1 MGHPADIDGF
11 AQIGSSDLG
20 GFGDGMQVMRERD
33 ALYVGHFGPSGMGTT
48 ILDVSDPT
56 EPMIVR
62 QLRAPEGAHTHKVQI
77 ADRLLLVNHEAFR
90 GGRPE
95 RVGMAIHE
103 ISDPFHPTE
112 IGFWDSGGL
121 GVHRIVFEGGNY
133 AYVSA
138 TPPGFT
144 DRIWVVVDLTDPESP
159 VERARWWWP
168 GMREGET
175 RTWPD
180 GEARSVH
187 HAMVNGDRA
196 YLGFWDSG
204 MVILDIGDLDDIG
217 TVSHLTWDEGG
228 HTHTCLPLPGR
239 DLVVVSDE
247 AITERCAGPAHM
259 VRVVDISD
267 EHQPEVVSICPVPDG
282 DFCERGLRFGAHC
295 LHENRPG
302 SYRSSELIFATYFN
316 AGLRVFDVANPMRP
330 TEIAHWI
337 PECPPGQEAIQIND
351 VWVGEDQLVYVTD
364 RVTGGVYILAPEAEL
379 STRMTTAAMSP
390 ERIGL

>member
-1 MGHPADIDGF
+1 VGHPADIDGF
-11 AQIGSSDLG
+11 KQIGSSDLG

-56 EPMIVR
+56 EPRIVR
-62 QLRAPEGAHTHKVQI
+62 QLRAPDGAHTHKVQI
-77 ADRLLLVNHEAFR
+77 ADGLLLVNHEAFR

-95 RVGMAIHE
+95 QVGIAIHDM
-103 ISDPFHPTE
+103 SDPFHPTE

-121 GVHRIVFEGGNY
+121 GVHRIVFEGGNH

-138 TPPGFT
+138 TPPGFA
-144 DRIWVVVDLTDPESP
+144 DRIWVVVDLTDPERP

-187 HAMVNGDRA
+187 HAMVHDDRA

-204 MVILDIGDLDDIG
+204 MVILDIGDLDDVG
-217 TVSHLTWDEGG
+217 VVAHLNWDEGG

-247 AITERCAGPAHM
+247 AITERCEGPAHM

-267 EHQPEVVSICPVPDG
+267 ESQPEVVSICPVPEG

-316 AGLRVFDVANPMRP
+316 AGLRVFDVADPARP
-330 TEIAHWI
+330 TEVAHWI

-351 VWVGEDQLVYVTD
+351 VWVGENQLVYVTD
-364 RVTGGVYILAPEAEL
+364 RVTGGVYILAPEPEL
-379 STRMTTAAMSP
+379 SARMTTAAMSP
-390 ERIGL
+390 ERTGL